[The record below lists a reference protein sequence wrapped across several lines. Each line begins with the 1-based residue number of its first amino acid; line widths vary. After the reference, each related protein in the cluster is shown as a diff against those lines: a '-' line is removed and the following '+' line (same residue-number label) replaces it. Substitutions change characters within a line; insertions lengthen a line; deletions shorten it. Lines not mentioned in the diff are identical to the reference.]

1 MKRLQGRVAVVTGGA
16 SGIGKATAYRLADE
30 GAKVLVTDIED
41 EEGELVAKHLT
52 ELGHDA
58 MFVHHDV
65 TSAPDWEH
73 VVETALETYGG
84 LDILFNNA
92 GAGGLGAIEDT
103 SLEDYERN
111 IAIDQTSV
119 FLGMKIAAEALKA
132 SPHASVINNSS
143 IFGASG
149 GFGTSTDYHAAKGAV
164 RTMTKN
170 VALHWA
176 TEGIRVN
183 SVHPGFIETPIM
195 DQAKG
200 TPFEQ
205 MMLDA
210 DPDGPAR
217 PTRGGGRTG
226 GVPRQRR
233 RVLHDRRRGLRGRR
247 LHGALTHCCECR
259 PVPVDPTPGTGWR
272 HAHSDTW

>member
-1 MKRLQGRVAVVTGGA
+1 MRRLEGRVALVTGGA
-16 SGIGKATAYRLADE
+16 SGIGRATVYRLAEE
-30 GAKVLVTDIED
+30 GAKVLLTDIND
-41 EEGELVAKHLT
+41 EAGAEIATHLK
-52 ELGHDA
+52 ELGHEA
-58 MFVHHDV
+58 AYLHHDV
-65 TSAPDWEH
+65 TSQADWEH
-73 VVETALETYGG
+73 AVERAMTEFGG

-92 GAGGLGAIEDT
+92 GAGGLGAIDEI

-111 IAIDQTSV
+111 VAIDQTSV
-119 FLGMKIAAEALKA
+119 FLGMKIAAEALKQ
-132 SPHASVINNSS
+132 SEHASIINNSS

-183 SVHPGFIETPIM
+183 SVHPGFIRTPIM
-195 DQAKG
+195 DQALG

-210 DPDGPAR
+210 TPMGRLGKPEEVAAVVAFLASDDASFMTGAEVYVDGGYLAR
-217 PTRGGGRTG
+217 
-226 GVPRQRR
+226 
-233 RVLHDRRRGLRGRR
+233 
-247 LHGALTHCCECR
+247 
-259 PVPVDPTPGTGWR
+259 
-272 HAHSDTW
+272 

>member
-1 MKRLQGRVAVVTGGA
+1 MVPARLDPEGETTGEQESAMKRLQGRVAVVTGGA

-30 GAKVLVTDIED
+30 GARVLVTDIQD

-65 TSAPDWEH
+65 TSASDWEH

-92 GAGGLGAIEDT
+92 GAGGLGAIEET

-111 IAIDQTSV
+111 IAVDQTSV
-119 FLGMKIAAEALKA
+119 FLGMKIAADALKA

-143 IFGASG
+143 IFGVSG

-183 SVHPGFIETPIM
+183 SVHPGFIETPIL

-205 MMLDA
+205 LMIDLTPMGRLGRPEEVAALVAFLASDDA
-210 DPDGPAR
+210 SFITGAEVYVDGGFLAR
-217 PTRGGGRTG
+217 
-226 GVPRQRR
+226 
-233 RVLHDRRRGLRGRR
+233 
-247 LHGALTHCCECR
+247 
-259 PVPVDPTPGTGWR
+259 
-272 HAHSDTW
+272 

>member
-1 MKRLQGRVAVVTGGA
+1 MKRLQDRVAVVTGGA

-30 GAKVLVTDIED
+30 GAKVLVTDIQD
-41 EEGELVAKHLT
+41 EEGALVVKHLT

-58 MFVHHDV
+58 VYVHHDV
-65 TSAPDWEH
+65 SLEADWVR
-73 VVETALETYGG
+73 VVDTAMETYGA

-183 SVHPGFIETPIM
+183 SVHPGFIDTPIL

-200 TPFEQ
+200 TEFEQ
-205 MMLDA
+205 AMLAATPMGRLGRPEEVAALVAFLASDDA
-210 DPDGPAR
+210 SFMTGAEVYVDGGFLAR
-217 PTRGGGRTG
+217 
-226 GVPRQRR
+226 
-233 RVLHDRRRGLRGRR
+233 
-247 LHGALTHCCECR
+247 
-259 PVPVDPTPGTGWR
+259 
-272 HAHSDTW
+272 